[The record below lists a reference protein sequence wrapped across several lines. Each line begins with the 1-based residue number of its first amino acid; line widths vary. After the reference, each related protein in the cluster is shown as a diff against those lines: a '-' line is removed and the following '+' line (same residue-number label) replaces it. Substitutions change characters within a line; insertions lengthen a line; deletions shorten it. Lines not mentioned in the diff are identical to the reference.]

1 MNSLFL
7 LLKFLHV
14 AAVIVWV
21 GGVFSLAVL
30 NARFARLGDPAAQAA
45 MGRQSEEFGRT
56 VIGPAMAV
64 TLVAGLWMAGQFG
77 IPFNSLWIVWGL
89 VGFAGFIV
97 IGVVAVSRVAGELGS
112 LARSAGPGDP
122 RVAALGR
129 RLGVLSAINLLLLA
143 SVVWAMVFKPTL

>member
-1 MNSLFL
+1 MDSLYL

-30 NARFARLGDPAAQAA
+30 NARLARLGDPAVQAA
-45 MGRQSEEFGRT
+45 MGLQSEAFGRT
-56 VIGPAMAV
+56 VVGPAMAV
-64 TLVAGLWMAGQFG
+64 TLIAGLWMAGQFG
-77 IPFNSLWIVWGL
+77 IPFTSLWIVWGL
-89 VGFAGFIV
+89 VGFAGFV
-97 IGVVAVSRVAGELGS
+97 LIGVIAVSRVAAELGA
-112 LARSAGPGDP
+112 LARSAGPEDP

-129 RLGVLSAINLLLLA
+129 RLGALSAINLLLLA

>member
-1 MNSLFL
+1 MDSLYL
-7 LLKFLHV
+7 LLKFVHV
-14 AAVIVWV
+14 LAVIVWI
-21 GGVFSLAVL
+21 GGVFTLAVL

-56 VIGPAMAV
+56 VVGPAMAV

-97 IGVVAVSRVAGELGS
+97 IGVVAVSRIAAELGR
-112 LARSAGPGDP
+112 LAQGAGPDDP
-122 RVAALGR
+122 RIAALGS
-129 RLGVLSAINLLLLA
+129 RLGLLSAINLLLLA
-143 SVVWAMVFKPTL
+143 SVV